1 VAVDKVTRAPKPAS
15 VLPRVPDWAFA
26 ASLIVLAAN
35 VVVMFAGAVAIGV
48 TLDEPSHVHRLQGF
62 LSTGWFVSADHVQN
76 GVVDQPR
83 GYVYAPVVAL
93 IGHVLGVVVGTE
105 EWRTVSDNANAY
117 VVRHLAIAGLGVVG
131 LGAVASTV
139 RLLVRSWR
147 WGIVAAAVLSA
158 IPLYVGHAMYNI
170 KDLPVASG
178 YAVATLGA
186 VALTRRNIEAR
197 RVSILAAATLALGIW
212 IAAGVHPAML
222 VGIGTSVSA
231 ALGASWVRL
240 RRGDTAARARMKRRV
255 VVALTGSLAGCLALV
270 ATYPKLFL
278 RPDLLYISVLN
289 SGGYPWHGY
298 TLTAGKFMAAQGGP
312 SYYLPLWFAA
322 QTPVVVSALAL
333 GAIGWFARSAL
344 VAGARRPGDGDL
356 LAGVAVV
363 LVQAFFLPW
372 VAIAGGS
379 TLYQGARQMLF
390 VVPAIALLAAVGAW
404 LALRRTSASAQT
416 RAGSAVLGIL
426 IVGLAAPTVS
436 SAALFP
442 YEYTWFNAVT
452 ALRSI
457 DGNWTADVEWASSR
471 EVLPQIDTLD
481 EGRCV
486 LVQPHTSCDR
496 DQVSPYRNDI
506 GSDPLGPPLG
516 PDELWRVA
524 YGGPAVRHDA
534 PSVENHVGRDCRRVG
549 GVTRHLYWR
558 TVTMTSVER
567 CRR

>member
-1 VAVDKVTRAPKPAS
+1 VSVDKVTRAPRPAS
-15 VLPRVPDWAFA
+15 VLPQVPTWALS
-26 ASLIVLAAN
+26 ASLIVLSMN
-35 VVVMFAGAVAIGV
+35 VVVMFAGAVMIGV

-62 LSTGWFVSADHVQN
+62 LGHGWFVSEEHVKN

-83 GYVYAPVVAL
+83 GFVYAPVVAL
-93 IGHVLGVVVGTE
+93 LGHVLGVVVGTE
-105 EWRTVSDNANAY
+105 EWQTVSESADAY
-117 VVRHLAIAGLGVVG
+117 VVRHLVIAGLGVLG
-131 LGAVASTV
+131 LAAVASTA
-139 RLLVRSWR
+139 RLLVGCWR

-158 IPLYVGHAMYNI
+158 IPLYTGHAMYNI

-186 VALTRRNIEAR
+186 VAITRPDIETRRV
-197 RVSILAAATLALGIW
+197 RVLAVLALALGIW

-222 VGIGTSVSA
+222 VGIGASILV
-231 ALGASWVRL
+231 ALGASWVRI
-240 RRGDTAARARMKRRV
+240 RRGDVIARARMRTRLL
-255 VVALTGSLAGCLALV
+255 VAVAGSLAGYFALV

-278 RPDLLYISVLN
+278 RPDLLYVSLLN

-322 QTPVVVSALAL
+322 QTPVVVSVLCL

-344 VAGARRPGDGDL
+344 VIRSRRPGDGDL

-363 LVQAFFLPW
+363 LVQALFLPW